1 MSSGHKYVLTI
12 SLIIFITTFY
22 AAAQAEDNLIF
33 FKVDPAGDDHGPG
46 YYLYPQ
52 HEVFQKGEGLF
63 DIVEFKIYEDSSQY
77 EFQFEFT
84 KLVDVWNSRFGF
96 SHPMVQIYIDNEKGG
111 SIALFEEGARVKL
124 NPEYP
129 WDKLLKING
138 WWVSLYE
145 PLDRNKQVVDFT
157 VDGKEVPWMIN
168 NPELKVQDN
177 WIKLKIDKEKIG
189 PLQGANLFILV
200 GGFDPFGYDHFRGI
214 RDELNSWFF
223 AAQGDHDINYAPRVI
238 DLIVPPEHSQEK
250 MLDAYEIGYAQIEP
264 VYIGHDQGR
273 EKKDYYVYI
282 VIFLITSVLIFIFI
296 KKIQKRL
303 GVNGNAEKQEQ
314 ESA

>member
-12 SLIIFITTFY
+12 SLLIFITTFY

-33 FKVDPAGDDHGPG
+33 FRVDPAGDDYGPG

-63 DIVEFKIYEDSSQY
+63 DIVEFKIYEKNSQY

-96 SHPMVQIYIDNEKGG
+96 SHPMIQIYIDNEKGG

-138 WWVSLYE
+138 WWVSLNV
-145 PLDRNKQVVDFT
+145 PKDRNKKVVDFT
-157 VDGKEVPWMIN
+157 VSGDDVPWVIK
-168 NPELKVQDN
+168 NPDIKVKEN

-223 AAQGDHDINYAPRVI
+223 AAEGEHDINYAPRVI
-238 DLIVPPEHSQEK
+238 DLIVPPEYSQSE
-250 MLDAYEIGYAQIEP
+250 MLNDYQIGYAQIEP
-264 VYIGHDQGR
+264 VKVGSENGI
-273 EKKDYYVYI
+273 EKKDYYVYF
-282 VIFLITSVLIFIFI
+282 VIFLILSALLFLLNKII
-296 KKIQKRL
+296 KKRF
-303 GVNGNAEKQEQ
+303 GVNGDAEKQRQ
-314 ESA
+314 KGT